1 MPAKTPTTKKGLST
15 ALRKAKARLAKLA
28 EAAKDRR
35 AARMP
40 KVYSQASWKGAAP
53 KRLGVYYI
61 RIMVDEG
68 QVGGF
73 GPYATVR
80 AAAADAKNI
89 LRLNIGP
96 GHKIVETGPVVPVI
110 RSDERVKLYLHPE
123 SYSAQVAGKGVVS
136 AQIIEI
142 AGNDERLKSGDD
154 GDLGTFGLNYNPRV
168 AYEVEVMLRSPRTGV
183 VKTKVVRVQS
193 GSREAAA
200 ATVRAK
206 YRAAGTLYDIG
217 FAREA
222 LAKSNP
228 HVAFKTRSG
237 QSISFDAKRNPAYGG
252 GMDESRPVVVEGVR
266 GMKSTPFRKTFR
278 NFAAYLK
285 WSDSEAA
292 GNYSVS
298 HVYNA

>member
-15 ALRKAKARLAKLA
+15 ALKKAKARLTQLA
-28 EAAKDRR
+28 EAAKERR
-35 AARMP
+35 AARKP

-53 KRLGVYYI
+53 KRLGVYFI
-61 RIMVDEG
+61 RIMNDEQ

-123 SYSAQVAGKGVVS
+123 SYSAQVAGKGIVS

-154 GDLGTFGLNYNPRV
+154 GDLGTFGVKYNPR
-168 AYEVEVMLRSPRTGV
+168 R
-183 VKTKVVRVQS
+183 
-193 GSREAAA
+193 
-200 ATVRAK
+200 RA
-206 YRAAGTLYDIG
+206 
-217 FAREA
+217 
-222 LAKSNP
+222 NP

-237 QSISFDAKRNPAYGG
+237 RAISFDAKRRNPYERE
-252 GMDESRPVVVEGVR
+252 MDESKPVVVEGVK

-292 GNYSVS
+292 SNCSVS